1 MKQIH
6 RSCVAVLLL
15 LAMLLSCVPAI
26 AAGSRGFTTQQKAE
40 ALKTLGIF
48 QGTTKGFELES
59 TLTREQAVTLIVRLL
74 GEEAEAMEK
83 NPEHPFTDVP
93 TWASPYVGYG
103 YQNSL
108 VKGMGGTIFGSGQL
122 VTEAQF
128 LTMLLRVL
136 QYEDGTDF
144 TWDKSAELAE
154 KLGLPVVG
162 SECDYTRGNAVD
174 VIWELLKLTF
184 KSGKQT
190 LAEMLIEK
198 GVFTEKAY
206 RDLLDEEKNG
216 SKPSKP
222 STPVTPITPDPVPD
236 PDPKPD
242 PDPEP
247 TEQPIYVSPNGGS
260 DGDGSK
266 DAPFG
271 TLEAVRDYLREN
283 RSTELPTTVYL
294 RGGTYVL
301 NKTFELTAEDGGTEA
316 LPVTWR
322 AYPGE
327 TVTITGSAGASF
339 SAFEPVSG
347 EMKEKLSLD
356 AQEHVMVA
364 DASALGLG
372 TISVGLTQS
381 NFCIDAPLF
390 SLDGQHM
397 SLTRY
402 PNSNST
408 EDWMHVETVDPAQTN
423 GTYPKIK
430 LTDEAV
436 LKWDHNVSDRIY
448 FGYFSYG
455 WALHGFRGTLDSETN
470 IVTAADASHYGS
482 SSGLKPMQIYNAY
495 ESLDEPGEWYYD
507 KTTGKLYIYPFANTT
522 ADSTLRMT
530 SGNFDLISVTGA
542 SYLNF
547 EGLTVT
553 SSKKNGIVMNGVDHC
568 VIDNCTLTDF
578 EESAV
583 SIDNATNSGI
593 QNSEIAYTSVT
604 AIYLDGGDFRTM
616 TPGNNFISNCR
627 IHDTNQYRTM
637 NEGGIRL
644 RGVQN
649 TFSNN
654 EVYNITDIALNFA
667 VAGDNETTLDCVIEN
682 NSFHDVIVNGKDMA
696 AVYGGRDARCQGLI
710 IRNNHFYNLGNND
723 ASYPNFAGSAVYM
736 DDGLSGVTI
745 TGNIFGPGASGDYIE
760 AIKINCGHDHKI
772 TNNLFIDMPCALYAY
787 IDSNFETRMTSD
799 NDGYGIVSSLK
810 EVWNN
815 EKYTAR
821 WSWMAEA
828 AAGSENFYIQNI
840 VKDNIVIYTDAE
852 PHSSTGGG
860 NKWFSTNGQDDKLSG
875 IEENLVILKGE
886 SDNRQLFADYANGN
900 YALADSVLSQIP
912 SFEQIDQSSIG
923 LKDFPGNQ
931 KPTASGVSVSGTAEV
946 GKTITAAYTFSDA
959 DGDAEGATVANYYIS
974 ETRDEPFYL
983 NWKKVSD
990 NMTSTEFTVTPI
1002 CEGKW
1007 IRCKLT
1013 PVDSRGAQGTP
1024 VWSEP
1029 VLVAFTSTVD
1039 KTAFRALVDKAK
1051 TEVEAADIGDEPG
1064 QWTQKE
1070 INLITAAIA
1079 DAEAVLAKNPISQYD
1094 FDLGAA
1100 AFQKAYTRFLNNQNA
1115 GTATDLIEIDA
1126 LIEDSENW
1134 TPWSENKA
1142 GKPTF
1147 TGGKLTLN
1155 AASAYQTACYT
1166 GKAYTNKTFRFTY
1179 QQSGSG
1185 WGGFYFNM
1193 GDAEALPFNQ
1203 TKSVLVVTKQ
1213 DGTELQIRDGVSEAL
1228 QLDSNFVFE
1237 SGKTYRVDFGVYD
1250 LNSTDVRIVLTVDG
1264 TAVFS
1269 HEMEN
1274 QYLNTAEGH
1283 FGVLTAPTSGYSLV
1297 LGSVG
1302 TKLVIDSLIE
1312 DEEHWQKSDGSAEP
1326 KFIAGKMILDGSGH
1340 TQAGYAGEAYT
1351 NRVLHF
1357 TYKQELAAT
1366 VGESD
1371 KWGGLFFNSQSAGT
1385 IPWQNP
1391 SLLVCIKSNV
1401 IELQI
1406 RDGSSTTVL
1415 ENKTNL
1421 IENGKTYRMTFGMYA
1436 LNTSDV
1442 RIVLTAD
1449 DVTLFDETVTNTK
1462 LLGMQGYYGAA
1473 ASGAG
1478 VHVEIGSLGNKI
1490 NVATLVRD
1498 QSNWTTLT
1506 KTAPT
1511 FSDGAL
1517 SITSTSAESGYE
1529 LAAYTGEK
1537 FSGKVFSFK
1546 YKQVPAEKGWGGFYF
1561 NLNDPIKQTF
1571 NDNGVLVVI
1580 KSDKVELQRY
1590 GDEHGI
1596 LKEISGEIFRSD
1608 MIYDVTFGIVDVD
1621 ADDTRIFVT
1630 VDGKTLFDETI
1641 TDKTLHGA
1649 GGYFGVIASQ
1659 DGTQV
1664 TLNDLSGNDKHYNK
1678 TTELPLDT
1686 LIADEDGWKA
1696 SNNFVSVPPAL
1707 ADGKV
1712 SVTGTADTKYAL
1724 AAYSKQKYR
1733 NTEFQLKYTQ
1743 TIGDGQDDYG
1753 ALIWSLSS
1761 DGLNVPWGY
1770 QSGGVM
1776 VAFENGKAT
1785 LYARGDAE
1793 AVTAKTINGLTLE
1806 NGKTY
1811 DISFSICQIAAN
1823 QLRVIVKVGDAEWFN
1838 EVYTDSKLANTA
1850 GYFGFGGINTAS
1862 VTIEK
1867 TGKVVVPDPEPKPTY
1882 DVVNVAELLADK
1894 DNWTTGWNKALT
1906 FENGSVTAD
1915 GDLSSTY
1922 SVGGY
1927 RGKTYKNTIFRFKYT
1942 RTRYADD
1949 GYDGFTLGSGPDN
1962 VYWGAGG
1969 IYVDFNKDSAVL
1981 RCIGKDKQAV
1991 LVTSEVPSLNDG
2003 QSYDIEF
2010 GIIDVNES
2018 TVKVLLK
2025 INGKTYFEKELTS
2038 SDFVGE
2044 EFYFGIVAIK
2054 SKATISEPDAK

>member
-1 MKQIH
+1 MKRIH

-40 ALKTLGIF
+40 ALKTLGLF
-48 QGTTKGFELES
+48 QGTNKGFELEG

-74 GEEAEAMEK
+74 GAEAEAKEK
-83 NPEHPFTDVP
+83 NPEHPFTDVWA
-93 TWASPYVGYG
+93 WASPYVGYG
-103 YQNSL
+103 YQNNL
-108 VKGMGGTIFGSGQL
+108 VKGMGGATFGYGQL

-144 TWDKSAELAE
+144 TWSKSAELAGE
-154 KLGLPVVG
+154 LGLPVVG
-162 SECDYTRGNAVD
+162 SERDYTRGNAVD

-222 STPVTPITPDPVPD
+222 STPSTPVT
-236 PDPKPD
+236 PD

-247 TEQPIYVSPNGGS
+247 EPEEPTEQAIYVSPNGGS

-271 TLEAVRDYLREN
+271 SLEAVRDYLREN

-301 NKTFELTAEDGGTEA
+301 NKTFELTEADGGTEE

-347 EMKEKLSLD
+347 EMKDKLSPD

-397 SLTRY
+397 RLTRY

-408 EDWMHVETVDPAQTN
+408 EDWMHVETVDPTQTS

-430 LTDEAV
+430 LTDETV
-436 LKWDHNVSDRIY
+436 LGWDHNAADRIY

-455 WALHGFRGTLDSETN
+455 WALHGFHGTLDPETG
-470 IVTAADASHYGS
+470 IVTATDASHYGS
-482 SSGLKPMQIYNAY
+482 AAGLKPMQLYNAY

-507 KTTGKLYIYPFANTT
+507 QTSGKLYIYPFANAT
-522 ADSTLRMT
+522 AASTLRMT
-530 SGNFDLISVTGA
+530 SSNFDLISVKNA
-542 SYLNF
+542 SYLNL

-553 SSKKNGIVMNGVDHC
+553 SSKKNGIVMDGVDHC
-568 VIDNCTLTDF
+568 VIDSCTLTDF
-578 EESAV
+578 EERAI

-604 AIYLDGGDFRTM
+604 AMYLDGGDFQTM
-616 TPGNNFISNCR
+616 TPGCNFISNCR
-627 IHDTNQYRTM
+627 IHDTNQHRTF
-637 NEGGIRL
+637 NEGGVKL
-644 RGVQN
+644 RGVKN
-649 TFSNN
+649 TFSSN

-667 VAGDNETTLDCVIEN
+667 IAGDAETSLDCVIEN
-682 NSFHDVIVNGKDMA
+682 NSFHDVILNGKDMA

-736 DDGLSGVTI
+736 DDGLSGAAI
-745 TGNIFGPGASGDYIE
+745 TGNIFGPGASGNYIE
-760 AIKINCGHDHKI
+760 AIKINCGHDNVI

-799 NDGYGIVSSLK
+799 SGYGTADTLK
-810 EVWNN
+810 QVWNN
-815 EKYTAR
+815 ERYTER
-821 WSWMAEA
+821 WPWMAA
-828 AAGSENFYIQNI
+828 AREGATDFYIQNTFEN
-840 VKDNIVIYTDAE
+840 NILIYTDASPRGSE
-852 PHSSTGGG
+852 KGER
-860 NKWFSTNGQDDKLSG
+860 NWVETNDHQNSKITG
-875 IEENLVILKGE
+875 IEENLAILKGE
-886 SDNRQLFADYANGN
+886 GDNRQLFAGYASGN
-900 YALADSVLSQIP
+900 YALVDSVLARLP
-912 SFEQIDQSSIG
+912 GFEQIDQSRIG
-923 LKDFPGNQ
+923 VKSFPGNQ
-931 KPTASGVSVSGTAEV
+931 KPAASGVSISGTAEV
-946 GKTITAAYTFSDA
+946 GQTITVAYTFSDA
-959 DGDAEGATVANYYIS
+959 DGDSEGATVVNFYIS
-974 ETRDEPFYL
+974 ENQNESFYL

-990 NMTSTEFTVTPI
+990 NMTCTEFTVTPI
-1002 CEGKW
+1002 CEGRW

-1013 PVDSRGAQGTP
+1013 PVDSRGAQGEP
-1024 VWSEP
+1024 VWSAP
-1029 VLVAFTSTVD
+1029 VQVAFNPNGVD
-1039 KTAFRALVDKAK
+1039 KTEFRALVDEAKAK
-1051 TEVEAADIGDEPG
+1051 VEAAQIGDEPG

-1070 INLITAAIA
+1070 IDLITAAIA
-1079 DAEAVLAKNPISQYD
+1079 DAEAVLAKDPISQYD
-1094 FDLGAA
+1094 FDLGVA
-1100 AFQKAYTRFLNNQNA
+1100 AFQKAYTRFCNNQNA
-1115 GTATDLIEIDA
+1115 GTATDVIEIDA
-1126 LIEDSENW
+1126 LIEDTENW
-1134 TPWSENKA
+1134 TPYSGNKE

-1147 TGGKLTLN
+1147 VGGKLTLN
-1155 AASAYQTACYT
+1155 ATSAYQTSCYT
-1166 GKAYTNKTFRFTY
+1166 GRTYTNKTFLFDY
-1179 QQSGSG
+1179 QQTLPEGNDS

-1193 GDAEALPFNQ
+1193 GDAADLPYSQ
-1203 TKSVLVVTKQ
+1203 KCILVVAKADQ
-1213 DGTELQIRDGVSEAL
+1213 TELQIYDGANPLVMKVSKFA
-1228 QLDSNFVFE
+1228 FE
-1237 SGKTYRVDFGVYD
+1237 SGKTYRVEFGLYD
-1250 LNSTDVRIVLTVDG
+1250 VNSTDVRAVLTVDG
-1264 TAVFS
+1264 KEILSYEA
-1269 HEMEN
+1269 EN
-1274 QYLNTAEGH
+1274 EYLHSAKGR
-1283 FGVLTAPTSGYSLV
+1283 FGVVAAPNGMDVT

-1302 TKLVIDSLIE
+1302 TKLTIDSLID
-1312 DEEHWQKSDGSAEP
+1312 DETNWKTITNTFAP
-1326 KFIAGKMILDGSGH
+1326 KFIASKMLLNGKSY
-1340 TQAGYAGEAYT
+1340 TGYAGEKFT

-1357 TYKQELAAT
+1357 KYRLTFSEDAAAA
-1366 VGESD
+1366 GE
-1371 KWGGLFFNSQSAGT
+1371 WGGLYFNAGGAEVY
-1385 IPWQNP
+1385 PWTRTGI
-1391 SLLVCIKSNV
+1391 LACIKSNV
-1401 IELQI
+1401 IELQVYE
-1406 RDGSSTTVL
+1406 DGTRTKFLTNTENLLDSS
-1415 ENKTNL
+1415 
-1421 IENGKTYRMTFGMYA
+1421 KTYRMTFGMYDV
-1436 LNTSDV
+1436 NSTDV
-1442 RIVLTAD
+1442 RIVMTAD
-1449 DVTLFDETVTNTK
+1449 DVTLFDETITSAK
-1462 LLGMQGYYGAA
+1462 LHSLSGYFGAS
-1473 ASGAG
+1473 ASDAG
-1478 VHVEIGSLGNKI
+1478 VRAELGSLGNKI
-1490 NVATLVRD
+1490 NVSTLVR
-1498 QSNWTTLT
+1498 SEGSW
-1506 KTAPT
+1506 KTYTGNAPE
-1511 FSDGAL
+1511 FKDGSL
-1517 SITSTSAESGYE
+1517 SITSSEASYE
-1529 LAAYTGEK
+1529 LAAFADEK
-1537 FSGKVFSFK
+1537 FSGKVFNFK
-1546 YKQVPAEKGWGGFYF
+1546 YKQVIPEGADTWGGFYF
-1561 NLNDPIKQTF
+1561 NKSDPVAMPWADK
-1571 NDNGVLVVI
+1571 GVLVVI
-1580 KSDKVELQRY
+1580 KPYQVELQRY
-1590 GDEHGI
+1590 GDEGGI
-1596 LKEISGEIFRSD
+1596 LKTVTGEIFRSD
-1608 MIYDVTFGIVDVD
+1608 MIYDVSFGIVDVNSTD
-1621 ADDTRIFVT
+1621 VRIFVT

-1641 TDKTLHGA
+1641 TDATLHGA
-1649 GGYFGVIASQ
+1649 SGYFGAIAPA
-1659 DGTQV
+1659 GGVQV

-1686 LIADEDGWKA
+1686 LIADTANWTDFSWAGFKTAPTFGDGT
-1696 SNNFVSVPPAL
+1696 VSIA
-1707 ADGKV
+1707 
-1712 SVTGTADTKYAL
+1712 GTTETAYAL
-1724 AAYSKQKYR
+1724 AGYKKEKYR

-1743 TIGDGQDDYG
+1743 TTGEGNDYG
-1753 ALIWSLSS
+1753 AIIWSFENSVTNL
-1761 DGLNVPWGY
+1761 PWN
-1770 QSGGVM
+1770 SGGVM
-1776 VAFENGKAT
+1776 IAFENGKAT
-1785 LYARGDAE
+1785 LYARGDAGLI
-1793 AVTAKTINGLTLE
+1793 AKTTSGLTLD

-1811 DISFSICQIAAN
+1811 DISLSVCQIAAN
-1823 QLRVIVKVGDAEWFN
+1823 QLRVIVKVDGAEWFN

-1850 GYFGFGGINTAS
+1850 GYFCFGGINTAS

-1867 TGKVVVPDPEPKPTY
+1867 TGKVVVPDPEPEPTY
-1882 DVVNVAELLADK
+1882 DVVDVTELLADK

-1927 RGKTYKNTIFRFKYT
+1927 NGKTYKNTIFRFKYT

-1991 LVTSEVPSLNDG
+1991 FVTTEVPSLNDG
-2003 QSYDIEF
+2003 QSYNIEF
-2010 GIIDVNES
+2010 GINDVNES

-2025 INGKTYFEKELTS
+2025 INDKTYFEKELTS

-2044 EFYFGIVAIK
+2044 EFYFGIIAVK
-2054 SKATISEPDAK
+2054 SKATISKPDAK